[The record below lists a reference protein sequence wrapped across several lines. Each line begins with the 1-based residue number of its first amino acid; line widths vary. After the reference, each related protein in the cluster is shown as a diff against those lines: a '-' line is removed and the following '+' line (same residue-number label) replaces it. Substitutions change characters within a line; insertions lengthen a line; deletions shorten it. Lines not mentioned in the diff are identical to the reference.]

1 MRFIRG
7 LRPAGLGH
15 HADVA
20 KFHAELVV
28 GRAGL
33 RVVGSPSV
41 VAEGLKPCE
50 DFIDGHAD
58 DYTRNS
64 KQANDDRRISIPP
77 APA

>member
-1 MRFIRG
+1 
-7 LRPAGLGH
+7 
-15 HADVA
+15 
-20 KFHAELVV
+20 
-28 GRAGL
+28 
-33 RVVGSPSV
+33 VGSPSV